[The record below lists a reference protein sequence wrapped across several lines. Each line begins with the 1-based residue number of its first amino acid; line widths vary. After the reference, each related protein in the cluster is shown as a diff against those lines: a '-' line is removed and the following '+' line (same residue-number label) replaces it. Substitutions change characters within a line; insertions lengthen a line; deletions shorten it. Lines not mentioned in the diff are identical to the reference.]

1 MGQAQE
7 EVFSNYRSQQ
17 GPGLEVEV
25 PQGGVTFVV
34 EKAKELRQRHVS
46 GYQPRL
52 PFVFPEFVKLKL
64 DDGSGNQQRKG

>member
-1 MGQAQE
+1 VA
-7 EVFSNYRSQQ
+7 
-17 GPGLEVEV
+17 
-25 PQGGVTFVV
+25 FVV

-52 PFVFPEFVKLKL
+52 PFVLPEFMKLKL